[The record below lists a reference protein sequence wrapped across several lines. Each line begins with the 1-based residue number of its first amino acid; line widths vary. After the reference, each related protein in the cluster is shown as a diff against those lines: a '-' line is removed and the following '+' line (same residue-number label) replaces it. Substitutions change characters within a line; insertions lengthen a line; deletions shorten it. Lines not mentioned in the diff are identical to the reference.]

1 VRTSLIRR
9 AAGALAASL
18 AVVMIVAAPSPALAE
33 SDKDKEV
40 VINEETTGADE
51 LARAQEP
58 LVAAA
63 TAIAGHDPERQALGG
78 LRLEVKRGAVE
89 VYWKGKVPEA
99 VREEIAK
106 QTDNGVTVVLRPAK
120 YSGSELDTA
129 VKTIIEERERYPG
142 LAVVGPRPEAD
153 GLVGYF
159 SDPKAATEYRFPVP
173 VTIEAAPD
181 GTIPLTRNN
190 DTPPFWGGAAA
201 VSGAG
206 GGCTTGFAVAQR
218 VFGIEISRGVLSAG
232 HCDPG
237 GGTTWTTPTGRTI
250 GRAGGRIF
258 PSDSIYIR
266 ASSSGRFYT
275 GGVTSNTS
283 KQVVGPTPNFPG
295 QFVCT
300 EGASTGEHCFV
311 MNFLVGAAAIVA
323 GLPAF
328 GVTLAVNITGAI
340 AGGNGDSGGPVVVSA
355 NPFVGLAAGLISFGI
370 GGSPCPVGTCSPVV
384 GYIDIN
390 WVLATHF
397 PMVLVP

>member
-1 VRTSLIRR
+1 VKASLRR
-9 AAGALAASL
+9 AAGVLVASL
-18 AVVMIVAAPSPALAE
+18 AVVAAVAAPSPALAE
-33 SDKDKEV
+33 SDEDKEV
-40 VINEETTGADE
+40 VINEETTDADE

-63 TAIAGHDPERQALGG
+63 TAIAGHDPERQGLGG
-78 LRLEVKRGAVE
+78 LRLDVKRGAVE
-89 VYWKGKVPEA
+89 VYWKGRLPDA
-99 VREEIAK
+99 VRKEIAA
-106 QTDNGVTVVLRPAK
+106 QEANGVTVLVERAQYNLA
-120 YSGSELDTA
+120 ELDAT
-129 VKTIIEERERYPG
+129 VKAIIEDRERYPG
-142 LAVVGPRPEAD
+142 LAVIGPRPEGD
-153 GLVGYF
+153 GLRGYF
-159 SDPKAATEYRFPVP
+159 SDPEAANQFRFPVP
-173 VTIEAAPD
+173 VTVEAAPD
-181 GTIPLTRNN
+181 GAIPLTRNN

-201 VSGAG
+201 VSGSG

-218 VFGIEISRGVLSAG
+218 LFGIELSRGVLSAG

-250 GRAGGRIF
+250 GTAGGRIF

-283 KQVVGPTPNFPG
+283 KQIVGPIPNFPG

-328 GVTLAVNITGAI
+328 GVTLAINVTGAI
-340 AGGNGDSGGPVVVSA
+340 AGGNGDSGGPVVVSG
-355 NPFVGLAAGLISFGI
+355 NPFVGLAAGLVSFGI
-370 GGSPCPVGTCSPVV
+370 GGAPCAVGTCSALV